1 MCKTKIGL
9 QRRSVFH
16 RKHESW
22 SKARRRV
29 AARVD
34 TIVNFPYTNPDKQSS
49 SLTAISDV
57 QSVRLNELITVKGF
71 ITFGENIPQSASSTG
86 LIKLE
91 GYLIDHSGSIRVTKW
106 NDQINKVKQGNSY
119 LEENIRLRQY
129 LGAKF
134 SSSTPSAKFTEFT
147 TDKKK
152 RIKPSNEL
160 VNESCD
166 EIETKRSAM

>member
-16 RKHESW
+16 RKNENW
-22 SKARRRV
+22 SKARWRV

-34 TIVNFPYTNPDKQSS
+34 FPYTNPDKQSS

-71 ITFGENIPQSASSTG
+71 ITFGENIPQSAGSTG

-91 GYLIDHSGSIRVTKW
+91 GYLIDHSGSIRVTIW
-106 NDQINKVKQGNSY
+106 NDQIKEVKQGNSY
-119 LEENIRLRQY
+119 LVENIRLHQY

-134 SSSTPSAKFTEFT
+134 LSSTPSTKFTELT